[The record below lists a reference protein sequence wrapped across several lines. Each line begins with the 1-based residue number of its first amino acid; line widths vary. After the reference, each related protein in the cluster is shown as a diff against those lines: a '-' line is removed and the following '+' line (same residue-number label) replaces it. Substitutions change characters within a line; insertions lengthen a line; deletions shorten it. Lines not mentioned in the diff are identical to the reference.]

1 MAADPRSGAMAA
13 GAAEP
18 AQNRASL
25 SVLLS
30 TEDIRERQHFIVC
43 VLGGQPRG
51 AVIRSAERSLYGREY
66 TVEARR
72 DGKDFVMEVR
82 GKDIESDL
90 RVPKDE
96 LLDAARVL
104 SRHGGSKGMVK
115 AMLEE
120 YLETGDVSTADI
132 ILSYLGPLMR
142 YTWELLHASPAI
154 RSRISDADFE
164 RFYVFLE
171 QKLRVDVVHAL
182 RVAYVCSL
190 RLSDM

>member
-182 RVAYVCSL
+182 RVAYVCG
-190 RLSDM
+190 